1 MAEVKLTRAQQ
12 AVVENRGGALLVS
25 AAAGSGKT
33 KVLVDRLLS
42 YVEDPIAPANIDD
55 FLIITYTKA
64 AASELRGK
72 ISAEISKRL
81 ASKPENRHLQRQLT
95 RIHLAQISTV
105 HAFCAMLLRRYC
117 TLRDLPPDFR
127 VAEQTE
133 ADAIRLEIFQNTL
146 EDFYKDRA
154 NQADFSAM
162 ADQLGFGRDD
172 RRLIDL
178 CLSCYD
184 EVRCRRDMGGWMK
197 QAEAAY
203 ARISPL
209 EESPWGAFWMKEL
222 QDTLRFASESLQ
234 KAIALLRRDETLEE
248 KYGPVFEKNLAQV
261 QALAEET
268 TWDGAFAHKI
278 PDFGRIP
285 GVRDCADEAAKAR
298 AQKLRKDALEAI
310 RDAQRAFYAEA
321 ETVEADLKKTTPAI
335 RGLLQLLRAFD
346 EAFTKEKR
354 RRKLLDFS
362 DLEHETIALLYTKDG
377 KLSRTVREISE
388 EYREI
393 LVDEYQDSNE
403 VQECIFEAVSK
414 NGQNRFLVGD
424 VKQSIYRFRLA
435 DPGIFL
441 QKYES
446 YCSYEEAKDAE
457 PRKIL
462 LSDNFRSRREVL
474 AAANDVF
481 SLCMQGESLEL
492 RYGEAEKLRAGLSY
506 PETETPKVELH
517 CIDLGKPDAD
527 EQSPEKWEV
536 EARFVASRIRKMLD
550 DGMQVTDAG
559 TLRPVRMGDI
569 VILLRSLKENPAS
582 YQKALAE
589 QGIASQCDR
598 GESLF
603 DTTEAQV
610 LLATLK
616 IIDNPHR
623 DVDFVAA
630 LASPVFGV
638 SSEELARARVGI
650 RKGDYY
656 ESLLA
661 LETRGE
667 KLDAFL
673 SWLEDMRSRARLL
686 PLPELFDLVLQT
698 TGMEDIFSAM
708 ENGAVRRANLQL
720 LRAQIVSFF
729 AGGNQSLMGFLRYMD
744 DLAES
749 GNAPAVGA
757 RGGVEN
763 AVHIMSMHQSK
774 GLEFP
779 VVFLADLSK
788 RFNLSDASMGVLLD
802 ETLLAGANV
811 VDMNSRSYFPSLARL
826 AIGEKMR
833 RQTIAEELRVLYV
846 AMTRAKEVL
855 VMSYCASRLSSV
867 LKKWNEALTLPL
879 PPRTAASVL
888 CLGDWVLLTAL
899 CRTEAGELFAETGP
913 NEVSAVQSDPWV
925 IRLHHSADLQ
935 ERLENTVRQEL
946 GEPETQKPA
955 PEADFTP
962 YAHLAA
968 SKTPSK
974 LTATALKG
982 RLLDLEAAE
991 QTPQETKNPERFR
1004 LPEFGRKS
1012 LSGRARGSATH
1023 LFMQFAKYEA
1033 CRTIDGVLGEL
1044 ERLVAQKFL
1053 TPEQAGSVQTEQIVR
1068 LFSSPFGARILEAKT
1083 LRREFKFSI
1092 LTDAGEYVR
1101 EAAGEQVM
1109 LQGVV
1114 DCFWSEPDGIVLVDF
1129 KTDKTP
1135 YGPEERAAHYAPQLN
1150 AYAKALSRM
1159 YGLPVK
1165 EKILYFFSCDCAYHL
1180 A

>member
-1 MAEVKLTRAQQ
+1 MAEVKLTKAQQ

-42 YVEDPIAPANIDD
+42 YVEDPDEPANIDD
-55 FLIITYTKA
+55 FLMITYTKA
-64 AASELRGK
+64 AAGELRGK
-72 ISAEISKRL
+72 ISAELSKRL
-81 ASKPENRHLQRQLT
+81 AAKPENRHLRRQLT

-105 HAFCAMLLRRYC
+105 HAFCAAILRRYC
-117 TLRDLPPDFR
+117 ALRDLPPDFR

-133 ADAIRLEIFQNTL
+133 ANAIRQEVFQNTL

-154 NQADFSAM
+154 NQSDFSAM

-172 RRLIDL
+172 RRLIEL

-184 EVRCRRDMGGWMK
+184 EVRCRRDMDSWMK
-197 QAEAAY
+197 KAEAAY
-203 ARISPL
+203 ETVSPL

-222 QDTLRFASESLQ
+222 KDALRFAEESLQ
-234 KAIALLRRDETLEE
+234 KAIALCRRDEKLEE
-248 KYGPVFEKNLAQV
+248 KYEPLFAKNLAQV
-261 QALAEET
+261 QSLSKEN
-268 TWDGAFAHKI
+268 TWDGAFENRI
-278 PDFGRIP
+278 SDFGRLP
-285 GVRDCADEAAKAR
+285 PVRACEDEGAKSR

-310 RDAQRAFYAEA
+310 RDAQRAFYADEK
-321 ETVEADLKKTTPAI
+321 TVEADVKKTAPAI

-346 EAFTKEKR
+346 TAFTKEKR

-377 KLSRTVREISE
+377 QLSRTAREIAG

-403 VQECIFEAVSK
+403 VQECIFEAVSQ
-414 NGQNRFLVGD
+414 NGRNRFLVGD

-446 YCSYEEAKDAE
+446 YQSYEAAKDGE

-481 SLCMQGESLEL
+481 SLCMLGESLEL
-492 RYGEAEKLRAGLSY
+492 RYGEAEKLRAGPSY
-506 PETETPKVELH
+506 PETDTPKVELH
-517 CIDLGKPDAD
+517 CIELDTQDAD
-527 EQSPEKWEV
+527 EQSPEKRDV
-536 EARFVASRIRKMLD
+536 EARFVASRIRRMLD
-550 DGMQVTDAG
+550 DGMQVTDG
-559 TLRPVRMGDI
+559 GELRPVQMRDI
-569 VILLRSLKENPAS
+569 VILMRAPGQNAQS
-582 YQKALAE
+582 YQSALAE
-589 QGIASQCDR
+589 LGISSQCDR
-598 GESLF
+598 GGSLF

-610 LLATLK
+610 LLAMLR

-623 DVDFVAA
+623 DVAFITA

-638 SSEELARARVGI
+638 SPEELARARVG
-650 RKGDYY
+650 RRTGDYY
-656 ESLLA
+656 ESLLDLDA
-661 LETRGE
+661 RGE

-673 SWLEDMRSRARLL
+673 SWLEDMREKARLL
-686 PLPELFDLVLQT
+686 PLPELFDLVLRT
-698 TGMEDIFSAM
+698 TGMEDVFSAM
-708 ENGAVRRANLQL
+708 ENGAARRENLQL
-720 LRAQIVSFF
+720 LRAQIVSFS
-729 AGGNQSLMGFLRYMD
+729 AGGNQSLMGFLRYMEE
-744 DLAES
+744 LEAS
-749 GNAPAVGA
+749 GNAPSA
-757 RGGVEN
+757 GGKTGREN
-763 AVHIMSMHQSK
+763 AVQIMSIHQSK

-779 VVFLADLSK
+779 VVFLADLSR
-788 RFNLSDASMGVLLD
+788 RFNLRDASMGVLLD

-811 VDMNSRSYFPSLARL
+811 VDMKSRSYYPSLARL
-826 AIGEKMR
+826 AIAEKKT

-855 VMSYCASRLSSV
+855 VMTYCASRLSST

-879 PPRTAASVL
+879 PPRTAGSAL

-899 CRTEAGELFAETGP
+899 CRTEAGELFSVTEP
-913 NEVSAVQSDPWV
+913 NAVSSVQELPWV
-925 IRLHHSADLQ
+925 IRLHHSENLKTPDHQAARQETQ
-935 ERLENTVRQEL
+935 EREEQSMI
-946 GEPETQKPA
+946 
-955 PEADFTP
+955 PEADFSP

-1004 LPEFGRKS
+1004 LPSFGRKT
-1012 LSGRARGSATH
+1012 LSGKARGSATH
-1023 LFMQFAKYEA
+1023 LFMQFANYDA
-1033 CRTIDGVLGEL
+1033 CRTREGVSEEL
-1044 ERLVAQKFL
+1044 ARLAAEKFL
-1053 TPEQAGSVQTEQIVR
+1053 TQEQAGSVDTEKIVR
-1068 LFSSPFGARILEAKT
+1068 LFASPFGARILKAES

-1092 LTDAGEYVR
+1092 LTDAGDYVR
-1101 EAAGEQVM
+1101 DAAGEQVM

-1114 DCFWSEPDGIVLVDF
+1114 DCFWIEKDGIVLVDF
-1129 KTDKTP
+1129 KTDKTL
-1135 YGPEERAAHYAPQLN
+1135 YGPDERAAHYAPQLS

-1165 EKILYFFSCDCAYHL
+1165 EKILYFFSCDCAYQL
-1180 A
+1180 P